1 MTKCVIDPLGAGRA
15 SFRTARFPL
24 AAPHRARH
32 WRCRRPLAGAAAG
45 RKQYAERLGRA
56 GSARLESLSG
66 HRVAREPAARS
77 QTPWPKQA
85 YAIDVT
91 VTQECTDERAANHQT
106 Q

>member
-24 AAPHRARH
+24 AAPHRARD
-32 WRCRRPLAGAAAG
+32 WRCRRLLSGAAPG
-45 RKQYAERLGRA
+45 TKQYAERLGRA
-56 GSARLESLSG
+56 GSASLEPLSG

-77 QTPWPKQA
+77 QTPWSKQA